1 MLKLKDFFGLLIE
14 EEYSDILPLM
24 DTLKV
29 TKMVNQTQ
37 VVKSL
42 VKENGVNAAIVSV
55 ARRQQVLKM
64 IRLLLDAKM
73 LDYDPLYYVKEITTS
88 SDHDRRYGAEDK
100 LLEYALI
107 IASTKSKRI
116 LEEDG
121 GFITLK
127 QLREAAFQG
136 TRFDRLWDILS
147 EETRHIVNAYRKTN
161 SK

>member
-14 EEYSDILPLM
+14 EEYADIQPLLDILDVSRLI
-24 DTLKV
+24 D
-29 TKMVNQTQ
+29 QTQ

-42 VKENGVNAAIVSV
+42 IKQNGSKAAIVNV

-64 IRLLLDAKM
+64 LRILLDDKM

-100 LLEYALI
+100 LLEFALI
-107 IASTKSKRI
+107 VASTKSKRI
-116 LEEDG
+116 LEEDA
-121 GFITLK
+121 GFITFK

>member
-14 EEYSDILPLM
+14 EEYADIQPLLDILDVSRLI
-24 DTLKV
+24 D
-29 TKMVNQTQ
+29 QTQ

-42 VKENGVNAAIVSV
+42 IKQNGSKAAIVNV

-64 IRLLLDAKM
+64 LRILLDDKM

-100 LLEYALI
+100 LLEFALI
-107 IASTKSKRI
+107 VASTKSKR
-116 LEEDG
+116 
-121 GFITLK
+121 
-127 QLREAAFQG
+127 
-136 TRFDRLWDILS
+136 
-147 EETRHIVNAYRKTN
+147 VNAYRKTN